1 MCSFRLVVSSSQ
13 RTGERRR
20 INSNPP
26 SACRGRCM
34 SCACANS
41 RLGTTSPISKWRRT
55 ASRPYL
61 PGDRRSR
68 CSRIAGADSA
78 NVPSA
83 PRRNS
88 RRRKPAA
95 IPPWGGDKAE
105 PHKAYVGC
113 GGKTARLKG
122 GARRVVP
129 SSGLGVRYCSEALH
143 FE

>member
-95 IPPWGGDKAE
+95 IPPWGETKQNHIKLTWVVA
-105 PHKAYVGC
+105 
-113 GGKTARLKG
+113 GKRRASK

-129 SSGLGVRYCSEALH
+129 SSGLGVRYCSEALR